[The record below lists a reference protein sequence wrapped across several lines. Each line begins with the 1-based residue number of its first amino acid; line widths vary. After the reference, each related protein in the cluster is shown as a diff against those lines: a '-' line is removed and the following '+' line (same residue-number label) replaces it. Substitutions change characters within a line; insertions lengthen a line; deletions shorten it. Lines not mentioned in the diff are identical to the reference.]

1 MNVRTLAV
9 SFITGALL
17 FALPSNAKELKDAS
31 FGFRLEVPDH
41 FTQLP
46 ADPSDPDTI
55 YQFTGNQSTPDAP
68 AQVIQIQRL
77 RGTIAPGFRLKESE
91 FPVTE
96 GMTTTIQDFTW
107 RGLKVDVTRQTLT
120 LPEGLQLV
128 IFSIQYPLS
137 GEAVQLQV
145 GGPASEEQQIS
156 SLFHQLAGQFQNTN
170 FSIPPASLAFRKYRR
185 ENARANGPVGYSIF
199 RSESCGSFSFFAWRI
214 ARSPKKRARCS
225 NSGNRYQEGS
235 SRTRALR

>member
-1 MNVRTLAV
+1 MNARTLAV
-9 SFITGALL
+9 SFLTGALL
-17 FALPSNAKELKDAS
+17 FAQAANAKELKDPS

-55 YQFTGNQSTPDAP
+55 YQFTGNQPAPDAP

-77 RGTIAPGFRLKESE
+77 RSTIAPGFRLKDSE

-107 RGLKVDVTRQTLT
+107 KGLKVDVTRQTLT
-120 LPEGLQLV
+120 LPEGLQLI
-128 IFSIQYPLS
+128 IFGIQYPLS

-156 SLFHQLAGQFQNTN
+156 ALFQQLAGQFENTKPLHSTGK
-170 FSIPPASLAFRKYRR
+170 FEVRKLSTEERAGKMAGGIVRLSIVALVIILLF
-185 ENARANGPVGYSIF
+185 G
-199 RSESCGSFSFFAWRI
+199 I
-214 ARSPKKRARCS
+214 ARRAFSKKKSEAQQV
-225 NSGNRYQEGS
+225 G
-235 SRTRALR
+235 